1 MAFRKALA
9 GAAVAAA
16 GATAAVLLLAQ
27 GASAAV
33 ISPKAGIVVINTN
46 LAYQNAAAAGTG
58 MVLSSSGLVLTNNH
72 VIKGATT
79 IKVVVPATHRSY
91 TATVLGYDVPD
102 DVALL
107 QLSGAKNLKTVTL
120 GNSSKVKTGQSVTAI
135 GNAGGTGVLTTA
147 TGRVTAL
154 GQAITASDEDGS
166 SEQLTGLIQTNAGLQ
181 PGDSGGPLEDS
192 TGHVLGMDTAAS
204 SGFVMESQGNEA
216 YAIPINK
223 AVTIA
228 KQIQSG
234 HSTVAHIGATAFLG
248 VSVESVDQGGGTGS
262 GALIAETVP
271 GAPAD
276 QAGLVAGDTIVS
288 FDGETVDSPT
298 TLGALVLKHA
308 PGNSVVVVYL
318 DQFGNQQT
326 VTVTLGSGP
335 PQ

>member
-9 GAAVAAA
+9 GAAAAA
-16 GATAAVLLLAQ
+16 ASAAAAALLLAQ

-33 ISPKAGIVVINTN
+33 ITRTAGVVVINTN

-58 MVLSSSGLVLTNNH
+58 MILSSSGLVLTNNH

-91 TATVLGYDVPD
+91 TATVLGYDTGN

-107 QLSGAKNLKTVTL
+107 QLQGAKNLKTVTL
-120 GNSSKVKTGQSVTAI
+120 GNSSKAKTGQSVTAI
-135 GNAGGTGVLTTA
+135 GNAGGTGVLTSA

-154 GQAITASDEDGS
+154 RQAITASDEDGS

-181 PGDSGGPLEDS
+181 PGDSGGPLEDA

-228 KQIQSG
+228 KQIESG
-234 HSTVAHIGATAFLG
+234 HSETAHIGATAFLG
-248 VSVESVDQGGGTGS
+248 VSVEPVDQGGGGGP

-271 GAPAD
+271 GGPAD
-276 QAGLVAGDTIVS
+276 QAGLVAGDVIVS

-298 TLGALVLKHA
+298 TLGALVLKHL
-308 PGNSVVVVYL
+308 PGDSVAVVYL
-318 DQFGNQQT
+318 DQLGDQQT
-326 VTVTLGSGP
+326 ITVTLGSGP

>member
-9 GAAVAAA
+9 GAAAAA
-16 GATAAVLLLAQ
+16 ASAAAAALLLAQ

-33 ISPKAGIVVINTN
+33 ITRTAGVVVINTN

-91 TATVLGYDVPD
+91 TATVLGYDTGN

-107 QLSGAKNLKTVTL
+107 QLQGAKNLKTVTL
-120 GNSSKVKTGQSVTAI
+120 GNSSKAKTGQSVTAI
-135 GNAGGTGVLTTA
+135 GNAGGTGVLTSA

-154 GQAITASDEDGS
+154 RQAITASDEDGS

-181 PGDSGGPLEDS
+181 PGDSGGPLEDA

-228 KQIQSG
+228 KQIESG
-234 HSTVAHIGATAFLG
+234 HSETAHIGATAFLG
-248 VSVESVDQGGGTGS
+248 VSVEPVDQGGGGGP

-271 GAPAD
+271 GGPAD
-276 QAGLVAGDTIVS
+276 QAGLVAGDVIVS

-298 TLGALVLKHA
+298 TLGALVLKHL
-308 PGNSVVVVYL
+308 PGDSVAVVYL
-318 DQFGNQQT
+318 DQLGDQQT
-326 VTVTLGSGP
+326 ITVTLGSGP

>member
-9 GAAVAAA
+9 GAAAAA
-16 GATAAVLLLAQ
+16 ASAAAALLLAQ
-27 GASAAV
+27 GAAAAV

-79 IKVVVPATHRSY
+79 IKVVVPVTHRSY
-91 TATVLGYDVPD
+91 TATVLGYDTGN

-107 QLSGAKNLKTVTL
+107 QLQGAKNLKTVTL
-120 GNSSKVKTGQSVTAI
+120 GNSSKAKTGQSVTAI
-135 GNAGGTGVLTTA
+135 GNAGGTGVLTSA

-154 GQAITASDEDGS
+154 RQAITASDEDGS

-181 PGDSGGPLEDS
+181 PGDSGGPLEDA

-228 KQIQSG
+228 KQIESG
-234 HSTVAHIGATAFLG
+234 HSETAHIGATAFLG
-248 VSVESVDQGGGTGS
+248 VSVESVDQGGGGAGP

-271 GAPAD
+271 GGPAD
-276 QAGLVAGDTIVS
+276 QAGLVAGDVIVS
-288 FDGETVDSPT
+288 FGGETVDSPT
-298 TLGALVLKHA
+298 TLGALVLKHL
-308 PGNSVVVVYL
+308 PGDSVAVVYV
-318 DQFGNQQT
+318 DQLGDQQT
-326 VTVTLGSGP
+326 ITVTLGSGP